1 MTGFVKRTNQRKILR
16 CKVIGMIVCLVILAA
31 AVRPVSAAQTEIVRV
46 GFFAFDG
53 YHMQDQYGDRS
64 GYGYEYLQYMGKYS
78 NFVYEYDGY
87 NKSWEEVQDML
98 EKGQI
103 DMLTSAQKTKE
114 RMKKF
119 DFSDRPIGTSKTL
132 LTVKAGNSRYMN
144 GDLRKLNGIRV
155 GMLKENSRNDSFR
168 TYAKAQ
174 GFSYKTVIY
183 NSSKEMLEALQSGKN
198 IDAVVTSN
206 LRKIQNEWVVASFDP
221 SPYYVMVK
229 KGNHKLLEQ
238 INDAIS
244 QIELYKPNLQTE
256 LYNRYYSAENGD
268 DVSYTAEE
276 RNFINEF
283 VRKKKTLKIL
293 LNPDRKPFSYY
304 KDGKIKGVMTDILD
318 EIMERTGIPYEIIPT
333 RTREEYEKK
342 LLQGGTQICF
352 DSRYDL
358 NKAEREGY
366 ELTDPYLEATISRI
380 TNKKFTGTPKTI
392 ATVKKSDIAEG
403 YISKYHKSNKVLYFK
418 TLDDCVNAVLSG
430 KADAVYL
437 YTYTAQQ
444 YIYEDDRNQLQETLI
459 PNDTVKFAMAVEQK
473 EDPALFSILNK
484 AVLSISGE
492 DIDHIVQEKISYPV
506 KDFTVRGYFYSNP
519 WAWGVAGFV
528 VVLLISGTVFLVY
541 RRKNRRLEQEK
552 SREFERFITYV
563 CRANDAV
570 MEYNLDGRKIFSYQM
585 NEGRILK
592 QEEMFTAG
600 DQLHHNIHPDD
611 WENVKDKCGLMKIR
625 KLAESGGEIYF
636 ECRSLRKSNQ
646 YIWFSYTLQGIPG
659 NGTESDR
666 VMIFLKNIHQAKKQE
681 AEKRQALE
689 DALISAQQA
698 GQAKGE
704 FMSKMSHEIRTPLN
718 AIIGYLQIA
727 KGAVEQPEKIKDCLQ
742 KQEYAAQHL
751 LDIINDVL
759 DIASIESGKTK
770 LDDAVFNIQ
779 DLLAET
785 AAIFESQARHKEVK
799 FEMKME
805 GITSSLLLGD
815 RLRVNQI
822 LMNLLSNAVK
832 FTSAGGKVQL
842 RISQRAVIDGRVHLQ
857 FRIQDTG
864 IGMTKGYME
873 RIFTPFEQQDA
884 STAKHFGGTGL
895 GLSITNNLVNM
906 MNGTIHVQSEE
917 GKGSIFTV
925 GLSFQIADTETSAEN
940 AEADQTRTTKNS
952 GEDIFSGMSMILA
965 EDNEMNREIVKEILK
980 DTGLNITCAETGREA
995 LEIFENSTDGTYQMI
1010 LMDIQMPVMDGYEA
1024 ARRIRACGHSQA
1036 RKIPIIACSA
1046 DAFTEDVNKALAAGM
1061 NDHISKPIDYK
1072 KLCHIL
1078 NQYWRQNYEKL

>member
-1 MTGFVKRTNQRKILR
+1 MTGCVKRTNQLKILR
-16 CKVIGMIVCLVILAA
+16 CKVISMIVCLVLLAA

-46 GFFAFDG
+46 GFFALDG

-78 NFVYEYDGY
+78 NFVYEYKGY
-87 NKSWEEVQDML
+87 DKSWEEMQDML
-98 EKGQI
+98 ERGQI

-114 RMKKF
+114 RMKNF

-132 LTVKAGNSRYMN
+132 LTVKAGNTKYMN
-144 GDLRKLNGIRV
+144 GDLRKLNGMRV
-155 GMLKENSRNDSFR
+155 GMLKKNSKNDSFR
-168 TYAKAQ
+168 TYAKEQ
-174 GFSYKTVIY
+174 GISYRTVIF
-183 NSSKEMLEALQSGKN
+183 NSSKEMLKALQSGKD
-198 IDAVVTSN
+198 IDAVVTSS
-206 LRKIQNEWVVASFDP
+206 LRKIKNEWVVASFDP

-229 KGNHKLLEQ
+229 KGNHKLLNQ
-238 INDAIS
+238 VNDAIS

-276 RNFINEF
+276 RSYINQF

-304 KDGKIKGVMTDILD
+304 EDGKIKGVLTEILA

-333 RTREEYEKK
+333 KTRAEYERK
-342 LLQGGTQICF
+342 LLQGGTQVCF
-352 DSRYDL
+352 DNRYDL

-366 ELTDPYLEATISRI
+366 ELTEPYLESTISRI

-392 ATVKKSDIAEG
+392 ATVKESDIAES
-403 YISKYHKSNKVLYFK
+403 YIFKYHKTNKVLYFK
-418 TLDDCVNAVLSG
+418 TLDDCVDAVLSG
-430 KADAVYL
+430 KADAAYL

-473 EDPALFSILNK
+473 EDPVLFSILNK
-484 AVLSISGE
+484 AVLSISDE

-506 KDFTVRGYFYSNP
+506 KEFSVRGYFYSNP
-519 WAWGVAGFV
+519 WAWGVAGLA
-528 VVLLISGTVFLVY
+528 VVLLISGTVFWVY

-570 MEYNLDGRKIFSYQM
+570 MEYILEDNKIFSYQM
-585 NEGRILK
+585 NEGHILK
-592 QEEMFTAG
+592 QEEMLLLG
-600 DQLHHNIHPDD
+600 SQLHHNIHPED
-611 WENVKDKCGLMKIR
+611 WENVRDKCDLIRIR

-636 ECRSLRKSNQ
+636 ECRSRRKSSQ
-646 YIWFSYTLQGIPG
+646 YMWFSYILQGIPG
-659 NGTESDR
+659 DGTESDK
-666 VMIFLKNIHQAKKQE
+666 VMVFLKNIHQAKKQE

-689 DALISAQQA
+689 DALLSAQQA
-698 GQAKGE
+698 GKAKGE

-727 KGAVEQPEKIKDCLQ
+727 KGAVEEREKIKDCLQ

-751 LDIINDVL
+751 LNIINDVL
-759 DIASIESGKTK
+759 DIASIESGKMK
-770 LDDAVFNIQ
+770 LENAVFNIQ
-779 DLLAET
+779 ELLTET
-785 AAIFESQARHKEVK
+785 AAIFESQARQKELE
-799 FEMKME
+799 FGMKVE
-805 GITSSLLLGD
+805 GITNSLLVGD

-832 FTSAGGKVQL
+832 FTSAGGKVEL
-842 RISQRAVIDGRVHLQ
+842 EVSQKAVIEGRAHLQ

-864 IGMTKGYME
+864 IGMTKEYE
-873 RIFTPFEQQDA
+873 QWIFTPFEQQDA
-884 STAKHFGGTGL
+884 DTAKLYGGTGL

-917 GKGSIFTV
+917 GKGSIFIV
-925 GLSFQIADTETSAEN
+925 GLSFQIADTETSVEN
-940 AEADQTRTTKNS
+940 TGADQTRKIKNS

-1061 NDHISKPIDYK
+1061 NDHISKPIDYE

-1078 NQYWRQNYEKL
+1078 NQYCTEAEL

>member
-1 MTGFVKRTNQRKILR
+1 MTGCVKRTNQLKILR
-16 CKVIGMIVCLVILAA
+16 CKVISMIVCLVLLAA

-46 GFFAFDG
+46 GFFALDG

-78 NFVYEYDGY
+78 NFVYEYKGY
-87 NKSWEEVQDML
+87 DKSWEEMQDML
-98 EKGQI
+98 ERGQI

-132 LTVKAGNSRYMN
+132 LTVKAGNTKYMN
-144 GDLRKLNGIRV
+144 GDLRKLNGMRV
-155 GMLKENSRNDSFR
+155 GMLKKNSKNDSFR
-168 TYAKAQ
+168 TYAKEQ
-174 GFSYKTVIY
+174 GISYRTVIF
-183 NSSKEMLEALQSGKN
+183 NSSKEMLKALQSGKD
-198 IDAVVTSN
+198 IDAVVTSS
-206 LRKIQNEWVVASFDP
+206 LRKIKNEWVVASFDP

-229 KGNHKLLEQ
+229 KGNHKLLNQ
-238 INDAIS
+238 VNDAIS

-276 RNFINEF
+276 RSYINQF

-304 KDGKIKGVMTDILD
+304 EDGKIKGVLTEILA

-333 RTREEYEKK
+333 KTRAEYERK
-342 LLQGGTQICF
+342 LLQGGTQVCF
-352 DSRYDL
+352 DNRYDL

-366 ELTDPYLEATISRI
+366 ELTEPYLESTISRI

-392 ATVKKSDIAEG
+392 ATVKESDIAES
-403 YISKYHKSNKVLYFK
+403 YIFKYHKTNKVLYFK
-418 TLDDCVNAVLSG
+418 TLDDCVDAVLSG
-430 KADAVYL
+430 KADAAYL

-473 EDPALFSILNK
+473 EDPVLFSILNK
-484 AVLSISGE
+484 AVLSISDE

-506 KDFTVRGYFYSNP
+506 KEFSVRGYFYSNP
-519 WAWGVAGFV
+519 WAWGVAGLA
-528 VVLLISGTVFLVY
+528 VVLLISGTVFWVY

-570 MEYNLDGRKIFSYQM
+570 MEYILEDNKIFSYQM
-585 NEGRILK
+585 NEGHILK
-592 QEEMFTAG
+592 QEEMLLLG
-600 DQLHHNIHPDD
+600 SQLHHNIHPED
-611 WENVKDKCGLMKIR
+611 WENVRDKCDLIRIR

-636 ECRSLRKSNQ
+636 ECRSRRKSSQ
-646 YIWFSYTLQGIPG
+646 YMWFSYTLQGIPG
-659 NGTESDR
+659 DGTESDK
-666 VMIFLKNIHQAKKQE
+666 VMVFLKNIHQAKKQE

-689 DALISAQQA
+689 DALLSAQQA
-698 GQAKGE
+698 GKAKGE

-727 KGAVEQPEKIKDCLQ
+727 KGAVEEQEKIKDCLQ

-759 DIASIESGKTK
+759 DIASIESGKMK
-770 LDDAVFNIQ
+770 LENAVFNIQ
-779 DLLAET
+779 ELLTET
-785 AAIFESQARHKEVK
+785 AAIFESQARQKELE
-799 FEMKME
+799 FGMKVE
-805 GITSSLLLGD
+805 GITNSLLVGD

-832 FTSAGGKVQL
+832 FTSAGGKVEL
-842 RISQRAVIDGRVHLQ
+842 EVSQKAVIEGRAHLQ

-864 IGMTKGYME
+864 IGMTKEYKQ

-884 STAKHFGGTGL
+884 GTAKLYGGTGL

-940 AEADQTRTTKNS
+940 TDADQTRKIKNS

-980 DTGLNITCAETGREA
+980 DTGLNIICAENGREA
-995 LEIFENSTDGTYQMI
+995 LDIFEKSPDGTYQLI

-1024 ARRIRACGHSQA
+1024 ARRIRTCGHSQA

-1061 NDHISKPIDYK
+1061 NDHISKPIDYE

-1078 NQYWRQNYEKL
+1078 NQYCTEAEL